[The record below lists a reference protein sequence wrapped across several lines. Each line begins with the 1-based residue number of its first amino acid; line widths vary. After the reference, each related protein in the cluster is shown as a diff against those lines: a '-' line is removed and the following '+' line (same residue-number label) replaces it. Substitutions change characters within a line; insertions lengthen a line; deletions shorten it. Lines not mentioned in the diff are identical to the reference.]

1 MYKLIISDL
10 DDTLLTSGAVISP
23 RTERAIAA
31 ARERGAIFALA
42 SGRMTRAMLPYAR
55 QLDITAPMIAY
66 NGAEVYDPIARRT
79 LFSLPV
85 EAEPARRL
93 CAMCEGMDLHIQAY
107 MGDDYFFEADN
118 AYSEL
123 YAAAIN
129 LAGRAAG
136 VKLSEYIE
144 RDCVKLLIV
153 SEPER
158 LAEVRADIDAAFG
171 SVMSISTSRPNY
183 LEFTNTEANKGN
195 ALKHL
200 APMLGVKREEIIAF
214 GDGQNDLGML
224 AWAGLGFAPANA
236 RPEVLRAAPRTMPSN
251 DEDGLARTLESLM
264 AQGLINGG
272 DRGD

>member
-1 MYKLIISDL
+1 MYRLIVTDL
-10 DDTLLTSGAVISP
+10 DDTLLTSDAIISP
-23 RTERAIAA
+23 RTERAVMA

-55 QLDITAPMIAY
+55 QLDIIAPMIAY
-66 NGAEVYDPIARRT
+66 NGAEVYDPIARQT

-85 EAEPARRL
+85 EAEPARQL
-93 CAMCEGMDLHIQAY
+93 CAMCEDMGLHIQAY
-107 MGDDYFFEADN
+107 MGDDYFFAEDN

-129 LAGRAAG
+129 LAGRATG
-136 VKLSEYIE
+136 VKLSEYIMG
-144 RDCVKLLIV
+144 DCVKLLIV

-158 LAEVRADIDAAFG
+158 LVAVRAELDAAFG
-171 SVMSISTSRPNY
+171 SIMSISTSRPNY
-183 LEFTNTEANKGN
+183 LEFTHTEANKGN
-195 ALKHL
+195 ALRRL
-200 APMLGVKREEIIAF
+200 APMLGVRREEIAAF

-224 AWAGLGFAPANA
+224 TWAGLGFAPANA
-236 RPEVLRAAPRTMPSN
+236 RPEVLRAAPHTMPSN

-264 AQGLINGG
+264 AQGLIGGG

>member
-1 MYKLIISDL
+1 M
-10 DDTLLTSGAVISP
+10 
-23 RTERAIAA
+23 A

-42 SGRMTRAMLPYAR
+42 SGRMTKAMLPYAR

-66 NGAEVYDPIARRT
+66 NGAEVYDPVAKQA
-79 LFSLPV
+79 LFSLPI

-93 CAMCEGMDLHIQAY
+93 CAMCEDMGLHIQAY
-107 MGDDYFFEADN
+107 MGDDYFFAADN

-136 VKLSEYIE
+136 VKLSEYITS
-144 RDCVKLLIV
+144 DCAKLLIV

-158 LAEVRADIDAAFG
+158 LTAVRADFDAAFG
-171 SVMSISTSRPNY
+171 NIMSISTSRSNY

-195 ALKHL
+195 ALRRL
-200 APMLGVKREEIIAF
+200 APMLGVRREEIIAF
-214 GDGQNDLGML
+214 GDGQNDLDML

-236 RPEVLRAAPRTMPSN
+236 HPEVLRAAPRTMPSN
-251 DEDGLARTLESLM
+251 DEDGPARTLESLM
-264 AQGLINGG
+264 AQGLISGG
-272 DRGD
+272 DRSD